1 MFFLLPLIGAAVGA
15 TIGAI
20 IADDWAESD
29 RAEARHHRDMENA
42 LTSKYSS
49 LQSKYNEIADESK
62 ALAEEQ
68 NKKLAQLALDNAHL
82 DIALELSCSLVKLS
96 QDISINPT
104 HESLS
109 KLQEAIRQT
118 NQVLFELDKQPIPI
132 SGRYFTNNLAAIEKK
147 KLAGKTKE
155 KVEISEKSGI
165 DLSVLA
171 NKNLTKYEKIIVTQ
185 VYELVISAMDYKVVS
200 LPMPRLDGYQTNIV
214 IDIIE
219 EIGERL
225 SNHAMPEFVFEQLSE
240 EQPHIRLLIARHIFT
255 PSHTLDKLS
264 LDSQALTREAVANN
278 SSCPSYI
285 LDKLSSDPELSVR
298 LAVLA
303 NTKTPLSTRLK
314 VLVNNKKQVDLSLRK
329 SLAVDSSLTS
339 ENLAQLSQDISPEV
353 RKLVAIHPNT
363 SLEILEKLSKDSDF
377 SVRKAVIT
385 NPQYC
390 IDTGN
395 IHNIDLCKTQ
405 LKFRKDLA
413 ANALT
418 KSEVLAKLS
427 SDRSSEVRKL
437 VAQHPNTARDILEKL
452 AKSKNMEIKAAA
464 KNSLHQRHLQ

>member
-68 NKKLAQLALDNAHL
+68 NRKLAQLALDNAHL
-82 DIALELSCSLVKLS
+82 DIALELSCSLVTLS

-118 NQVLFELDKQPIPI
+118 NQVLFELDKPPIPI
-132 SGRYFTNNLAAIEKK
+132 SGKYFANNLAVIERK
-147 KLAGKTKE
+147 KLVGKTKE
-155 KVEISEKSGI
+155 KVGIPEKAGI

-171 NKNLTKYEKIIVTQ
+171 NKDLTKYEKIIVTQ

-200 LPMPRLDGYQTNIV
+200 LPMARLDGYQTNIV

-264 LDSQALTREAVANN
+264 LDSQALIREAVANN

-285 LDKLSSDPELSVR
+285 LDELSSDPELSVR

-314 VLVNNKKQVDLSLRK
+314 VLVNNQKEIDLSLRK

-339 ENLAQLSQDISPEV
+339 ENLAQLSKDISPEV
-353 RKLVAIHPNT
+353 RKLVAIHPKT
-363 SLEILEKLSKDSDF
+363 SLEILEMLSKDSNF

-413 ANALT
+413 ANTST

-427 SDRSSEVRKL
+427 IDRSSEVRKL
-437 VAQHPNTARDILEKL
+437 VAQHTNTSRDILDKL
-452 AKSKNMEIKAAA
+452 AKSKNLEVKAAA
-464 KNSLHQRHLQ
+464 KKSLQHRYPK

>member
-29 RAEARHHRDMENA
+29 RAESRHHRDMENA

-49 LQSKYNEIADESK
+49 LQNKYNELADESK
-62 ALAEEQ
+62 ELAKDQ

-118 NQVLFELDKQPIPI
+118 NQVLSELGKQPIAI
-132 SGRYFTNNLAAIEKK
+132 SGQYFTKNLAAIERKK
-147 KLAGKTKE
+147 KLTGKTKE
-155 KVEISEKSGI
+155 RIGVSHSSGI
-165 DLSVLA
+165 DISALA
-171 NKNLTKYEKIIVTQ
+171 NKNLTKYEQIIVTQ
-185 VYELVISAMDYKVVS
+185 VYELVISAMDYKFVS
-200 LPMPRLDGYQTNIV
+200 LPMPRLDGYQTSIV

-219 EIGERL
+219 EIEERL

-240 EQPHIRLLIARHIFT
+240 EQPHIRLIIAKHIFT

-264 LDSQALTREAVANN
+264 LDSQALIREAVANN

-285 LDKLSSDPELSVR
+285 LDELSSDPELSVR
-298 LAVLA
+298 RAVLA

-314 VLVNNKKQVDLSLRK
+314 VLVNNKKEVDLSLRK

-363 SLEILEKLSKDSDF
+363 SLEILEKLSQDSDF
-377 SVRKAVIT
+377 FVRKAVIT

-413 ANALT
+413 ANTST

-427 SDRSSEVRKL
+427 IDRSSEVRKL
-437 VAQHPNTARDILEKL
+437 VAQHPNTSRDILDKL
-452 AKSKNMEIKAAA
+452 SKSKSMEV
-464 KNSLHQRHLQ
+464 KNSAKKSLQQRYF